1 VGRWNESRAPWRCI
15 SLSDK
20 AEVPTSDAH
29 VRDAIALTL
38 DRDSYVGSGW
48 FRTMRSALTLTTKTM
63 AHGAE
68 HRP

>member
-1 VGRWNESRAPWRCI
+1 MKAEPPWRCI
-15 SLSDK
+15 SLGDK

-29 VRDAIALTL
+29 VRDAIALAL
-38 DRDSYVGSGW
+38 DRDSYVGSVGC
-48 FRTMRSALTLTTKTM
+48 TMRSALTLTTKTM